1 MEQAAVEALLWF
13 HGVLHLR
20 WHGGQQQV
28 SILHWS
34 CSVLHPHPITEVK
47 SNPSLP
53 FPVVHWIICFFT
65 LQILRIAFKF
75 LFGINK
81 YKNSFQL
88 LHYVKYG
95 FISKFHKI
103 CMWILKHYLQQI
115 CKVSLPRRNTFPVI
129 VMFWVCE
136 VVIHKWRC
144 VHKENFNNFYRNKT
158 KK

>member
-1 MEQAAVEALLWF
+1 MVANNKFPFCIGAAQCCIHILLQ
-13 HGVLHLR
+13 R
-20 WHGGQQQV
+20 WNQIHHYLSQ
-28 SILHWS
+28 L
-34 CSVLHPHPITEVK
+34 
-47 SNPSLP
+47 
-53 FPVVHWIICFFT
+53 WIELFVFFT

-158 KK
+158 KKKN